1 MIDKV
6 KMSMKVWKYEAPEQV
21 HGFIKFNADPVK
33 YTDQKLKQ
41 IDASVAAA
49 ATATSTMVDVHWLDK
64 AAVNVLC
71 FWAAQ

>member
-1 MIDKV
+1 M
-6 KMSMKVWKYEAPEQV
+6 
-21 HGFIKFNADPVK
+21 KFNAEPVTTDK
-33 YTDQKLKQ
+33 VYKDQKLKQ

-71 FWAAQ
+71 F